1 MVEVT
6 EMADKDNQST
16 RLGNIGSV
24 LTIIQ
29 FVFPIFTGFVA
40 HLLNASLYLSVGIA
54 VVCFVICIT
63 LLKFFRHSLMLHL
76 LESFYYLLAP
86 RKNWTCRDK
95 VIEYTYKDR
104 ETLTLRVEYKVKLT
118 SNSCKEIPDKLKW
131 SAGEVDKISS
141 VVSGQEIIPVEN
153 AKKDD
158 IQAHLGYQDFLIRL
172 PKVYTKSDPPF
183 PTGFKCDA
191 LHDPQHKAMTCL
203 IAGIYQKTNKITLR
217 VRFSKSLNVRNIRKL
232 KFADFLDNEH
242 YDCERGELKLDE
254 AQEFHYVEFSI
265 KRPISGGKY
274 AIDWDFQE

>member
-1 MVEVT
+1 
-6 EMADKDNQST
+6 MADKDNQSA
-16 RLGNIGSV
+16 RLGNIGSI

-29 FVFPIFTGFVA
+29 FTVPIITGVVA
-40 HLLNASLYLSVGIA
+40 HFFNAPLYLSVGIA
-54 VVCFVICIT
+54 VVCFVICII
-63 LLKFFRHSLMLHL
+63 LLRFFRRSLMLRL
-76 LESFYYLLAP
+76 LELFYYLLAP
-86 RKNWTCRDK
+86 RKSWICKDK
-95 VIEYTYKDR
+95 VIEYTYIDR
-104 ETLTLRVEYKVKLT
+104 ETLALRVDYKVKLT

-141 VVSGQEIIPVEN
+141 VVSGQKIIPVEN

-158 IQAHLGYQDFLIRL
+158 IQAHLGYQDFLIKL
-172 PKVYTKSDPPF
+172 PKIYTKGESPF

-191 LHDPQHKAMTCL
+191 LHDPNHKAMTCL

-242 YDCERGELKLDE
+242 YDCETGELRLDE

-265 KRPISGGKY
+265 KRPILGGKY